1 MTTRVLL
8 VDDQPLVRIGFRA
21 VLESQADME
30 VVGDAGDGS
39 EAVTLAATLRPDV
52 VLMDVRMPRMDGI
65 EATRRIVGAG
75 PTPYILVLTTF
86 DLDEYVFAALRA
98 GANGFLLKD
107 ATPADLLAAV
117 RAVAAGDAV
126 VAPAV
131 TRRLIEAFS
140 PHLPTETGRTPLED
154 RLHGLTDRERVVL
167 GELARGHSNGEIAER
182 LIVSEA
188 TVKVHVG
195 RILAKLGLRDRVQ
208 VVIFAYE
215 NGIVRPG
222 VE

>member
-1 MTTRVLL
+1 M
-8 VDDQPLVRIGFRA
+8 
-21 VLESQADME
+21 
-30 VVGDAGDGS
+30 
-39 EAVTLAATLRPDV
+39 
-52 VLMDVRMPRMDGI
+52 
-65 EATRRIVGAG
+65 
-75 PTPYILVLTTF
+75 
-86 DLDEYVFAALRA
+86 
-98 GANGFLLKD
+98 
-107 ATPADLLAAV
+107 
-117 RAVAAGDAV
+117 AAGDAV

-140 PHLPTETGRTPLED
+140 PRLPTETGRTPLED
-154 RLHGLTDRERVVL
+154 RLHGLSDRERAVL
-167 GELARGHSNGEIAER
+167 GELTRGHTNGEIAER

-195 RILAKLGLRDRVQ
+195 RILATLGLRDRVQ

>member
-21 VLESQADME
+21 VLESQADLE

-39 EAVTLAATLRPDV
+39 EAVTLAATLRPDI

-65 EATRRIVGAG
+65 EATRRIVAAG
-75 PTPYILVLTTF
+75 PAPYILVLTTF

-98 GANGFLLKD
+98 GASGFLLKD

-117 RAVAAGDAV
+117 RAVGAGDAV

-154 RLHGLTDRERVVL
+154 RLHGLTDRERAVL
-167 GELARGHSNGEIAER
+167 GELARGHTNGEIAER